1 MKQNAISLKYKVV
14 KKSSQNEHYFT
25 RLENVG
31 VNEDLS
37 EVVTSPRTRIIKRP
51 FFICRTIH
59 NY

>member
-1 MKQNAISLKYKVV
+1 MST
-14 KKSSQNEHYFT
+14 SQNEHYFT